1 MNWKPA
7 VAMAVN
13 TVVIV
18 IHVLALTLLV
28 VLKQNNLKGSQ
39 KLLLIALSVTELTY
53 ALMDNVAVLSL

>member
-1 MNWKPA
+1 
-7 VAMAVN
+7 MALN

-39 KLLLIALSVTELTY
+39 KLLVIALSVTELTY

>member
-7 VAMAVN
+7 VAMALN

-53 ALMDNVAVLSL
+53 ALMDNVAVLSF